1 MMDGAFVIDAVSHGY
16 NMNPEIAVPP
26 PVGPTWTREF
36 VPQAYRLFHAS
47 QPEGAVVDY
56 ERWTRGADPE
66 LLGRALFAES
76 QTDATVY
83 HEVPLDRIFGM
94 GGASPMWCGK
104 EMRDRWPGR
113 VALYGGASPFRA
125 DVFNRIDMLVDVYGV
140 KGIKL
145 YPIDLVEGRV
155 VGIDMSDPEFSFPM
169 FEHAQK
175 RGVRNIAIHK
185 AVPIGPTELKPY
197 GVLDM
202 GGAALAFPDLT
213 FEIVHGGY
221 AFLEETAL
229 QLLCFPNIVINLEGT
244 TLLLPK
250 APRRFAEI
258 LGTLLAADGAERIMW
273 ATGATGAH
281 PQPMLDAFR
290 KLEMPQELIDGYGFP
305 ELTPEIK
312 RAILG
317 ENAAR
322 IIGLDIEQMKRDSAG
337 DEFSNLDQLAPM
349 WSADANGWTPDAYRT
364 ASAEGYR
371 RSVQFEDSAKRSAR

>member
-1 MMDGAFVIDAVSHGY
+1 MLDGAFVIDATTHGY
-16 NMNPEIAVPP
+16 NMHPEIAVPP
-26 PVGPTWTREF
+26 PVGPTWTGKF
-36 VPQAYRLFHAS
+36 VPQAYRLFNAS
-47 QPEGAVVDY
+47 QPEGAVLDY

-66 LLGRALFAES
+66 LIGRALFAES

-83 HEVPLDRIFGM
+83 HEVPLDRIFGL
-94 GGASPMWCGK
+94 GGASPMWCGQ

-113 VALYGGASPFRA
+113 VALYGGVSPFRA
-125 DVFNRIDMLVDVYGV
+125 DAFERIDMLVDEYGV
-140 KGIKL
+140 KGIKV

-155 VGIDMSDPEFSFPM
+155 VGVDMSDPEVCFPM

-175 RGVRNIAIHK
+175 RGVRNVAVHK
-185 AVPIGPTELKPY
+185 AIPIGPTELKPY
-197 GVLDM
+197 GVRDM
-202 GGAALAFPDLT
+202 GAAALAFPDLT

-221 AFLEETAL
+221 AYLEETAL
-229 QLLCFPNIVINLEGT
+229 QLLCFSNIVINLEGT

-273 ATGATGAH
+273 ATGAMGAH

-290 KLEMPQELIDGYGFP
+290 TLEMPQDLIDGYGFP
-305 ELTPEIK
+305 ELTPELK

-322 IIGLDIEQMKRDSAG
+322 IVGLDVEQMKSEQAD
-337 DEFSNLDQLAPM
+337 DEFSGREELSAP
-349 WSADANGWTPDAYRT
+349 WSGVAQAA
-364 ASAEGYR
+364 
-371 RSVQFEDSAKRSAR
+371 

>member
-1 MMDGAFVIDAVSHGY
+1 MLDGAFVIDAVSHGY

-26 PVGPTWTREF
+26 PVGPKWTGEF

-47 QPEGAVVDY
+47 QPEGAVLDY
-56 ERWTRGADPE
+56 ERWTRGVDPE

-83 HEVPLDRIFGM
+83 HEVPMDRVFGM

-125 DVFNRIDMLVDVYGV
+125 DVFDRIDMLVDVYGV

-202 GGAALAFPDLT
+202 GAAALAFPDLT

-229 QLLCFPNIVINLEGT
+229 QLLCFRNIVINLEGT

-290 KLEMPQELIDGYGFP
+290 TLEMPQDLIDGYGFP

-322 IIGLDIEQMKRDSAG
+322 IIGLDIEQMKQDSAG

-349 WSADANGWTPDAYRT
+349 WSADADGWTPDTYRA

-371 RSVQFEDSAKRSAR
+371 RSVQFEDPVKRPAR